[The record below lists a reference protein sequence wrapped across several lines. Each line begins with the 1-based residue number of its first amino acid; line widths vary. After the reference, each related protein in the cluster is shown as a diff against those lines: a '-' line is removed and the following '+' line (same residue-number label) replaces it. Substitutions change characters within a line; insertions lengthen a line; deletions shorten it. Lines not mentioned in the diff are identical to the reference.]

1 MNVNDSMDV
10 IMNLLEGMPNYFV
23 KNTSAESIFQQA
35 ITSAKD
41 LLKNIGGKILVFQ
54 YSAQVIKNPLLNPK
68 QVPNNQERTD
78 LVNAT
83 SGTFHTMASE
93 LAHQQIS
100 LDMFVFVQ
108 PGQQI
113 YKNLS
118 TMGDFPKFASGNLY
132 YYPGF
137 NARTHGMK
145 FSNELYDNLTRKIA
159 WEAVFRIRLSE
170 GFKQIGS
177 YGNILIK

>member
-1 MNVNDSMDV
+1 
-10 IMNLLEGMPNYFV
+10 
-23 KNTSAESIFQQA
+23 
-35 ITSAKD
+35 
-41 LLKNIGGKILVFQ
+41 
-54 YSAQVIKNPLLNPK
+54 
-68 QVPNNQERTD
+68 
-78 LVNAT
+78 
-83 SGTFHTMASE
+83 MASE

-113 YKNLS
+113 YKNLA
-118 TMGDFPKFASGNLY
+118 TMGDLPKFASGNLY

-177 YGNILIK
+177 YGNILIKQKTADLLALPTVDSDRTFIYEISRGN